1 MLHGNYKA
9 LYDILVR
16 SIDRK
21 RIFHDPLYTLAYGT
35 DASFYRLI
43 PKMVVRAKDEEEVSL
58 IIKES
63 SKLSIPVTFRAAG
76 TSLSGQAVTDA
87 LLVIAGNDWKRFK
100 IEDEGKYV
108 RLQPGLI
115 GGRVNKLLAPYGRKI
130 GPDPASINAAMIGG
144 IAANNASGMCCGT
157 AENSYKTVA
166 GMRIIMAD
174 GTILD
179 TTDRASRESYKSIH
193 SALLSGIE

>member
-1 MLHGNYKA
+1 MLYGNYKA
-9 LYDILVR
+9 LHYVLIK
-16 SIDRK
+16 SIDKK
-21 RIFHDPLYTLAYGT
+21 RIYHDPLYTLAFGT

-63 SKLSIPVTFRAAG
+63 RKLNIPVTFRAAG
-76 TSLSGQAVTDA
+76 TSLSGQAVTDS
-87 LLVIAGNDWKRFK
+87 LLIIAGNDWKRFT

-130 GPDPASINAAMIGG
+130 
-144 IAANNASGMCCGT
+144 
-157 AENSYKTVA
+157 
-166 GMRIIMAD
+166 
-174 GTILD
+174 
-179 TTDRASRESYKSIH
+179 
-193 SALLSGIE
+193 